1 MEIRDSGGGSGYAVA
16 GVIRPPPPEERLAF
30 LRTLQRVLKE
40 GDFTATYKFALLQAL
55 LDIAVESRIRN
66 DAELP
71 VSYRQLAE
79 RFVEYYWGHAEPY
92 RPGMEGG
99 GVLAQSAGKQAAVL
113 RLISEVRGHNG
124 SRTLAQLRRDSHYPA
139 LLSRVA
145 KVIRE
150 QPVRYIQN
158 LNGGRI
164 EFLFAPA
171 PDGRG
176 IVLKRGVAW
185 CLQEFYDLLQS
196 QVRAGWVEQVRSI
209 SRNASLIGGHKDLEE
224 FLFGQQR
231 MALVRIRERLVDLE
245 GPTCFYCE
253 KTISHVIEVDH
264 FVPWSRYPHD
274 RGHNFVLAHAACNH
288 SKRDTLASRDH
299 LARWLARIDDKAV
312 PISDA
317 LSDVLVCDAG
327 SSRKVAQWA
336 YLHEIHAAGVFWAGV
351 AGRSPVYQPLDDAMR
366 SLVVSGFPL

>member
-1 MEIRDSGGGSGYAVA
+1 MEIRDSSVGSGYSVA
-16 GVIRPPPPEERLAF
+16 GAIRAPPPEERLGF

-79 RFVEYYWGHAEPY
+79 RFIEYYWGHTEPY

-113 RLISEVRGHNG
+113 RLISEVRGHSG
-124 SRTLAQLRRDSHYPA
+124 SRTLAQLRRESHYPG

-145 KVIRE
+145 KVIRQ

-171 PDGRG
+171 PDGMG

-196 QVRAGWVEQVRSI
+196 QVRAGWVQQVRSM

-253 KTISHVIEVDH
+253 KSIAHGIEVDH

-274 RGHNFVLAHAACNH
+274 RGHNFVLAHATCNH
-288 SKRDTLASRDH
+288 SKRDTLAGRHH
-299 LARWLARIDDKAV
+299 LERWLARIDDKAGL
-312 PISDA
+312 ISDA

-336 YLHEIHAAGVFWAGV
+336 YLHEIHAAGMFWAGV
-351 AGRSPVYQPLDDAMR
+351 AGRSPVYQPVDDALR